1 MQPKNS
7 IEPMKIPDRGRHLD
21 MEVFINRI
29 LNYRYHWHETKYEVT
44 TVLRGRAIYS
54 RGGEAVELG
63 EDDLVVIEPLMGH
76 ASLALE
82 KGTLTMTA
90 YFDMAATAGL
100 AEAGS
105 ILSFGTYRCDGT
117 NRHEERFRL
126 LRATVADIILSA
138 IDTSPLARDALA
150 CHSGLLLPVLMANFG
165 PTSRP
170 DSRRGE
176 LSPISASAIVDFLEA
191 HYMDKVS
198 LEALAAYTGYNRTY
212 LSTFFKTNTGLNF
225 HDYLTRIRL
234 KHSLSDLAY
243 TDKQMTAIALDNGF
257 PDLKTFTAVFKSNF
271 HTTPSAYRQTVQGVE
286 KAESVDSR
294 ILLDPHDPFV
304 LAKLSCYSQRGLA
317 APPML

>member
-1 MQPKNS
+1 
-7 IEPMKIPDRGRHLD
+7 
-21 MEVFINRI
+21 
-29 LNYRYHWHETKYEVT
+29 
-44 TVLRGRAIYS
+44 
-54 RGGEAVELG
+54 
-63 EDDLVVIEPLMGH
+63 
-76 ASLALE
+76 
-82 KGTLTMTA
+82 
-90 YFDMAATAGL
+90 MAHF
-100 AEAGS
+100 E
-105 ILSFGTYRCDGT
+105 
-117 NRHEERFRL
+117 
-126 LRATVADIILSA
+126 
-138 IDTSPLARDALA
+138 
-150 CHSGLLLPVLMANFG
+150 

-304 LAKLSCYSQRGLA
+304 LAKLSSYSQRGLA

>member
-82 KGTLTMTA
+82 TGTLTMTA

-138 IDTSPLARDALA
+138 IDTSPLARDALV
-150 CHSGLLLPVLMANFG
+150 CHSGLLLPVLMAHFE

-176 LSPISASAIVDFLEA
+176 LSPISASAIV
-191 HYMDKVS
+191 
-198 LEALAAYTGYNRTY
+198 
-212 LSTFFKTNTGLNF
+212 
-225 HDYLTRIRL
+225 DYLTRIRL

-304 LAKLSCYSQRGLA
+304 LAKLSSYSQRGLVS
-317 APPML
+317 

>member
-63 EDDLVVIEPLMGH
+63 EDDLMVIEPLMGH

-90 YFDMAATAGL
+90 YF
-100 AEAGS
+100 
-105 ILSFGTYRCDGT
+105 
-117 NRHEERFRL
+117 
-126 LRATVADIILSA
+126 
-138 IDTSPLARDALA
+138 
-150 CHSGLLLPVLMANFG
+150 
-165 PTSRP
+165 
-170 DSRRGE
+170 
-176 LSPISASAIVDFLEA
+176 
-191 HYMDKVS
+191 
-198 LEALAAYTGYNRTY
+198 GYNRTY

-257 PDLKTFTAVFKSNF
+257 PDLKTFTVVFKSNF
-271 HTTPSAYRQTVQGVE
+271 HTTPLAYRQTVQGVE

-304 LAKLSCYSQRGLA
+304 LAKLSSYSQRGLVS
-317 APPML
+317 

>member
-1 MQPKNS
+1 M
-7 IEPMKIPDRGRHLD
+7 
-21 MEVFINRI
+21 NR
-29 LNYRYHWHETKYEVT
+29 N
-44 TVLRGRAIYS
+44 
-54 RGGEAVELG
+54 
-63 EDDLVVIEPLMGH
+63 
-76 ASLALE
+76 
-82 KGTLTMTA
+82 
-90 YFDMAATAGL
+90 
-100 AEAGS
+100 
-105 ILSFGTYRCDGT
+105 
-117 NRHEERFRL
+117 EERFRL

-138 IDTSPLARDALA
+138 VDRSLMAPEALA
-150 CHSGLLLPVLMANFG
+150 CHSGLLLPVLMAHFE

-198 LEALAAYTGYNRTY
+198 LEALASYTGYNRTY

-257 PDLKTFTAVFKSNF
+257 SDLKTFTVVFKSNF

-304 LAKLSCYSQRGLA
+304 LAKLSSYSQRGLA

>member
-82 KGTLTMTA
+82 TGTLTMTA

-138 IDTSPLARDALA
+138 IDTSPLARDALV
-150 CHSGLLLPVLMANFG
+150 CHSGLLLPVLMAHFE

-176 LSPISASAIVDFLEA
+176 LSPISASAIV
-191 HYMDKVS
+191 
-198 LEALAAYTGYNRTY
+198 
-212 LSTFFKTNTGLNF
+212 
-225 HDYLTRIRL
+225 DYLTRIRL

-294 ILLDPHDPFV
+294 ILLNPHDPFV
-304 LAKLSCYSQRGLA
+304 MSKLSSYSQRGLA